1 MISYLRG
8 TVIDVEGESLILSNQ
23 GVGYEVF
30 TSAQHIDETLTGE
43 NLELWIYTHVREDQ
57 FSLFGFR
64 SKAEKQL
71 FMSLI
76 KVNGIGPKVAIR
88 ILGAAPLPMIL
99 QMIDN
104 GDAAGLAKLPKVGKK
119 TAETIILE
127 LRGKL
132 VQLEAEKQKKAF
144 AARGEIVSALVN
156 LGFKSVEVEAVVSGM
171 AVDTDLQSGVR
182 QGLQMLTVERGL

>member
-1 MISYLRG
+1 MINFLRG
-8 TVIDVEGESLILSNQ
+8 TVIDMEGETLTLFNQ
-23 GVGYEVF
+23 GIGYEVN
-30 TSAQHIDETLTGE
+30 TSSQHLDETLNGE
-43 NLELWIYTHVREDQ
+43 PLELWIYTHVREDQ
-57 FSLFGFR
+57 LSLFGFR

-88 ILGAAPLPMIL
+88 ILGAAPLSMIL

-132 VQLEAEKQKKAF
+132 VQLESEKQKKAF
-144 AARGEIVSALVN
+144 AARAEIVSALVN
-156 LGFKSVEVEAVVSGM
+156 LGFKTTDVEGVVSAM
-171 AVDTDLQSGVR
+171 SVDTDLQSGVR
-182 QGLQMLTVERGL
+182 QGLQMLTNERGL